1 MFSSSIPLWPVPHNL
16 QDNNLLIQIRN
27 LLLDGA
33 VLQII
38 RHEQIKNNEVS
49 KETHEG
55 EGGEADMVLWNLIPD
70 VEAGE
75 NVFTVK
81 NEHGYASSNG

>member
-1 MFSSSIPLWPVPHNL
+1 
-16 QDNNLLIQIRN
+16 
-27 LLLDGA
+27 
-33 VLQII
+33 
-38 RHEQIKNNEVS
+38 VS